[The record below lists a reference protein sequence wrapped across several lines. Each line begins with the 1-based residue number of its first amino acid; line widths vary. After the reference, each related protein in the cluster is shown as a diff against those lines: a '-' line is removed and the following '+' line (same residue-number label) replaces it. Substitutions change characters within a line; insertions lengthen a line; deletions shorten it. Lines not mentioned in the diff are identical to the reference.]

1 MERKIM
7 FALLLMVGM
16 IFLVAS
22 VYASRDDFDSQKLGE
37 KWIWDNPAK
46 DSSYDLKEKPGWLKI
61 TCAPGDHDIWDVR
74 SGGPAML
81 LEAPQDYTFE
91 AHYTTQIVSNTSVG
105 LVFLNE
111 DALGN
116 ANSPGPWCALF
127 TQPGNQLFWQH
138 GVGVDAKQVAIA
150 NGDDAYIKVEK
161 ADTDWKFYYKEKEND
176 KWALVIEDTY
186 DIGKKHYAGFM
197 VKNWNP
203 GPEITGYLDYVETS
217 WTFAAPVESKGKLTA
232 TWGSIKQ

>member
-1 MERKIM
+1 MNHKI
-7 FALLLMVGM
+7 FIAILLTCW
-16 IFLVAS
+16 IFLLIAP
-22 VYASRDDFDSQKLGE
+22 VYANRDDFDSTKLGE
-37 KWIWDNPAK
+37 KWVWDNPAK

-61 TCAPGDHDIWDVR
+61 TCAAGDHDIWDVR
-74 SGGPAML
+74 NGGPAML
-81 LEAPQDYTFE
+81 LEAPKDYTFE
-91 AHYTTQIVSNTSVG
+91 THYTTQIAANTSVG

-116 ANSPGPWCALF
+116 AKSPGPWCALF

-138 GVGVDAKQVAIA
+138 AIGQDAKQAAVA

-161 ADTDWKFYYKEKEND
+161 ADKDWKFYYKENADD

-186 DIGKKHYAGFM
+186 DIGDKHYAGFM

-203 GPEITGYLDYVETS
+203 GPEITGYYDYVDTS
-217 WTFAAPVESKGKLTA
+217 WSFAAPVESKGKLTA
-232 TWGSIKQ
+232 TWGNIKQ